1 MIVRNRNLGRLV
13 VGQFISAIG
22 DQFYLIGMP
31 WLALQITGSAFV
43 AGTVLAVASAP
54 RAVFLLVGGAIT
66 DRYSAKRLLIVS
78 NGIQGVLMGVLGF
91 ATVISFTP
99 LWFLYGLAFLTGFVD
114 AFGLPAF
121 NTVLPQI
128 VNEDELETGNIYLQ
142 GANMASG
149 VIGPALAG
157 LSIWMAASGTGAQS
171 EMAGLWAAFLI
182 DSVTYF
188 IGISFFGAITV
199 PSLEK
204 SEDHS
209 EDSLVSSMKD
219 LAAFIKSDPQLRNL
233 FGLMMVFGLFLT
245 GTIRLGFPML
255 ADALPAGGV
264 RYFGYMSSAFGA
276 GMLAGM
282 VSVKLLPQPPQ
293 AVSGVIALL
302 LFAFLPAGLILLGML
317 SSFGVMIAIIIV
329 MGSTFGYV
337 NIFLLSWLQR
347 RTPGYLLGRMMAVV
361 LFSAIGLSPVS
372 QAGMGY
378 LLDQNVQATLIGVGG
393 VVLLLL
399 AITGA
404 NREMW
409 SLKSGASDNTL
420 SPEA

>member
-219 LAAFIKSDPQLRNL
+219 LAAFIKSDPQLRTL

-420 SPEA
+420 SPEG